1 MKINPPQPGGRTQ
14 KNPPYTP
21 LKGNYCTVSSTQLF
35 LGFIQNPILGF
46 LPGFMF
52 T

>member
-14 KNPPYTP
+14 KNPPYAP

-35 LGFIQNPILGF
+35 LRFIQNPILGF